1 MLIKINE
8 AYFYVNV
15 TVENIDIDLTTI
27 NRLF

>member
-1 MLIKINE
+1 MLIKINK

-15 TVENIDIDLTTI
+15 TVENKDIDLTTI

>member
-1 MLIKINE
+1 MLIKINK